1 MTLKWC
7 GIGVGLFL
15 ATNLLILFHFSGGGM
30 HTHMHKDDGTRTP
43 EMSGQSLC
51 PFLITSTQASLT
63 LSPFFVSYSC
73 CPLPTPA
80 TGAYLLG
87 LPSNHLTTQIHY
99 LLHLLLKLPFA
110 IENKKRDPK
119 SGSGPVNG
127 LTTAGL
133 GFCLHCQRNS
143 ERFLEA
149 GSDYQELFER
159 SPLCH
164 FKEKESKSQRTLKL
178 ALCS

>member
-1 MTLKWC
+1 MCTKMMEPGPRRCLGSPSAHSSSPAPK
-7 GIGVGLFL
+7 LP
-15 ATNLLILFHFSGGGM
+15 S
-30 HTHMHKDDGTRTP
+30 P
-43 EMSGQSLC
+43 
-51 PFLITSTQASLT
+51 

-119 SGSGPVNG
+119 SSSGPLNA

-178 ALCS
+178 ALCP